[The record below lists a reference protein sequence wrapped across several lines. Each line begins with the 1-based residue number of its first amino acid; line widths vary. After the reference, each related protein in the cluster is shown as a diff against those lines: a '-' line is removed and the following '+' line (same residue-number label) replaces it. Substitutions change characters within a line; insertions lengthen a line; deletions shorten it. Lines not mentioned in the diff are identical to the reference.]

1 MDTGKSQ
8 MQLDTKTFIK
18 YKFLNSLFL
27 GLSVGSIF
35 TIYAPLKPSIYS
47 IGGIILALAMLL
59 IAKLYKKI
67 MNINYFYKISLAVEV
82 VLLVLICYFLIFSYS
97 YTTALFVYMGY
108 QITFVFGSY
117 LVRAETLFLKR
128 SAILGFVDIAKQKGY
143 LSGMLLSFVFYKA
156 LEYLNIT
163 QNKIQVYDIHF
174 LLIVVEI
181 LIIYFLIK
189 SFKGKNVISRMA

>member
-1 MDTGKSQ
+1 
-8 MQLDTKTFIK
+8 MQLNTKTFIK

-27 GLSVGSIF
+27 GLSIGSIF

-47 IGGIILALAMLL
+47 IGGIILALSMLL

-67 MNINYFYKISLAVEV
+67 MNINYFYKISLAVEI

-143 LSGMLLSFVFYKA
+143 LSGMLLSFLFYKA

-174 LLIVVEI
+174 LLLVVET

-189 SFKGKNVISRMA
+189 SFKDKNVISKMA

>member
-1 MDTGKSQ
+1 
-8 MQLDTKTFIK
+8 MQLNTKTFIK

-27 GLSVGSIF
+27 GLSIGSIF

-47 IGGIILALAMLL
+47 IGGIILALSMLL

-67 MNINYFYKISLAVEV
+67 MNINYFYKISLAVEI

-143 LSGMLLSFVFYKA
+143 LSGMLLSFLFYKA

-174 LLIVVEI
+174 LLIIVEI

>member
-1 MDTGKSQ
+1 
-8 MQLDTKTFIK
+8 MQLNTKTFIK

-27 GLSVGSIF
+27 GLSIGSIF

-47 IGGIILALAMLL
+47 IGGIILALSMLL
-59 IAKLYKKI
+59 IAKFYKKI
-67 MNINYFYKISLAVEV
+67 MNINYFYKISLAVEI

-97 YTTALFVYMGY
+97 YTTALFVYIGY

-143 LSGMLLSFVFYKA
+143 LSGMLLSFLFYKA

-174 LLIVVEI
+174 LLIIVEI

-189 SFKGKNVISRMA
+189 SFKGKNVISKMA

>member
-1 MDTGKSQ
+1 
-8 MQLDTKTFIK
+8 MQLNTKTFIK

-27 GLSVGSIF
+27 GLSIGSIF

-47 IGGIILALAMLL
+47 IGGIILALSMLL
-59 IAKLYKKI
+59 IAKFYKKI
-67 MNINYFYKISLAVEV
+67 MNINYFYKISLAVEI

-97 YTTALFVYMGY
+97 YTTALFVYIGY

-143 LSGMLLSFVFYKA
+143 LSGMLLSFLFYKA

-174 LLIVVEI
+174 LLLVVET

-189 SFKGKNVISRMA
+189 SFKDKNVISKMA

>member
-1 MDTGKSQ
+1 VDTGKSQ